1 MEKEEE
7 KIQDSFDF
15 FQPKKDKFLE
25 EEFSL
30 PERKIKPR
38 KKDAKKLAQKL
49 LKDYGYING
58 SVNLKE
64 VIGFLQKKY
73 TLYISGEKVTGK
85 LDGMIAQFPEED
97 GTSFYVLNFN
107 PDAPWVRRRFTIAH
121 ELGHL
126 LLETF
131 CNGNTSTEIEQE
143 AHIFAAELLLPKKYF
158 KEQFLKHGD
167 VKKLSEIFK
176 VSTEAITRKVMSDRL
191 L

>member
-7 KIQDSFDF
+7 KTLDSFDF

-49 LKDYGYING
+49 LKDFRYTNG

-64 VIGFLQKKY
+64 VITFLQQKY
-73 TLYISGEKVTGK
+73 LLYVTGERISNK
-85 LDGMIAQFPEED
+85 LDGMLAQFTEED

-107 PDAPWVRRRFTIAH
+107 PDSPWVRRRFTIAH
-121 ELGHL
+121 EIGHL
-126 LLETF
+126 LLKTL
-131 CNGNTSTEIEQE
+131 CNGNDAAEIEQE
-143 AHIFAAELLLPKKYF
+143 AHIFAAELLLPKKFF
-158 KEQFLKHGD
+158 KEQFIKHGD

-176 VSTEAITRKVMSDRL
+176 VSSEAITRKVMSDRL